1 MENLPN
7 DLFTFSTLQKAWL
20 KYQTS
25 VSEQLNK
32 VLILKGEMTLEGTII
47 HLSVN
52 NLIQQQTLN
61 LFKEELMQFLRT
73 ELKNF
78 SITLDSSIKRE
89 GQVGRQ
95 MYTSQEKFNHLA
107 KKHPILNKLKIEFG
121 LEVNF

>member
-1 MENLPN
+1 
-7 DLFTFSTLQKAWL
+7 
-20 KYQTS
+20 
-25 VSEQLNK
+25 
-32 VLILKGEMTLEGTII
+32 MTLSGTVI

-78 SITLDSSIKRE
+78 AITLDSSIKRE

-107 KKHPILNKLKIEFG
+107 EKHPILNKLKIEFG